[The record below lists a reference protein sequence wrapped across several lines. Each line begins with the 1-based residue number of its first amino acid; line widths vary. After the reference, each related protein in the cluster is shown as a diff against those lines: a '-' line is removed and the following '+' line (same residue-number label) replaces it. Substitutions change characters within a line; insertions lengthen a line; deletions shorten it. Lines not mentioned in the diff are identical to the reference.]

1 MNKNYLFNPFEL
13 KKIEDNNKLRD
24 LYNEVFEGLLDD
36 PNTMYEYAHNI
47 EVYAN
52 LNYIVGECIAR
63 LTKDLIE
70 LKTRIEINKAMKCV
84 EERNNWN
91 EEVDGKRPAMSYF
104 EALATRFCEK
114 DIQTLAQ
121 KESDLKRFKNAY
133 TSVEEKLNALKKR
146 MESIKY
152 EEFGEE

>member
-1 MNKNYLFNPFEL
+1 MDKNYLYNPFII
-13 KKIEDNNKLRD
+13 KKADRNELRD
-24 LYNEVFEGLLDD
+24 LYNEVFKEILED

-47 EVYAN
+47 EVYSN
-52 LNYIVGECIAR
+52 LNYIVGEIIAR

-70 LKTRIEINKAMKCV
+70 LKTEIEIKKAVKTV

-91 EEVDGKRPAMSYF
+91 EDDGKKPAMSYF
-104 EALATRFCEK
+104 EALGTRFCEE
-114 DIQTLAQ
+114 DIKLLAQ

-152 EEFGEE
+152 EEFGNN

>member
-1 MNKNYLFNPFEL
+1 MNKNYMFNPFNI
-13 KKIEDNNKLRD
+13 KKASNNEIRD
-24 LYNEVFEGLLDD
+24 IYNEVFKDLIDE

-47 EVYAN
+47 EVYSN

-70 LKTRIEINKAMKCV
+70 LKTQIEINKAVKTV
-84 EERNNWN
+84 EERNNWD
-91 EEVDGKRPAMSYF
+91 EEDGKKPAISYF
-104 EALATRFCEK
+104 EALATRFCEE
-114 DIQTLAQ
+114 DIKLLAQ

-146 MESIKY
+146 LDAVKY
-152 EEFGEE
+152 EEIGE

>member
-1 MNKNYLFNPFEL
+1 MMNNYLFNPFNI
-13 KKIEDNNKLRD
+13 KKATPEEIRD
-24 LYNEVFEGLLDD
+24 LYNKVFEELKED

-47 EVYAN
+47 EVYSN
-52 LNYIVGECIAR
+52 LNYIVGEIIAR

-70 LKTRIEINKAMKCV
+70 LKTKIEINKAIKTV

-91 EEVDGKRPAMSYF
+91 EEQLGKKPAMSYF
-104 EALATRFCEK
+104 EALATRFCEQ
-114 DIQTLAQ
+114 DIKLLAQ

-146 MESIKY
+146 LDAVKY
-152 EEFGEE
+152 EEFGD

>member
-1 MNKNYLFNPFEL
+1 MNKNYLFNPFNI
-13 KKIEDNNKLRD
+13 KKATNNEIRD
-24 LYNEVFEGLLDD
+24 IYNEVFNGLLDE
-36 PNTMYEYAHNI
+36 PSTMYEYAHNI
-47 EVYAN
+47 EVYSN

-70 LKTRIEINKAMKCV
+70 LKTSIEINKAIKTV

-91 EEVDGKRPAMSYF
+91 EEENGKKPAMSYF

-114 DIQTLAQ
+114 DIQLLAQ

-146 MESIKY
+146 MEGIKF
-152 EEFGEE
+152 EEFGD